1 MRLRLISLLPLV
13 ALAGCQ
19 SARSPTFEE
28 SEASL
33 ATSGYVALTDFAHEQ
48 DLSYHR
54 GRGGIVEL
62 CYPPDAVVLV
72 PGERSARVNG
82 RALLMDQPLITIGED
97 FALSRRDAEL
107 LRLALGESRRARPT
121 RAPAPAVTLPSPR
134 ADFPALWMPRGRER
148 RWSYIVIHH
157 TATPSGNA
165 AIINRAHLANKWEN
179 GLGYHF
185 VVGNGS
191 QSADGEV
198 EVGRRWTEQLQGAH
212 TKIAGDATNRWNE
225 TAIGVCLVGD
235 FTKAGPSSRQLD
247 ATARLVAAL
256 CRRYGISP
264 QHVLGH
270 GHIDSTECPGHC
282 FPWEEFRARLGR

>member
-1 MRLRLISLLPLV
+1 MRHRLISLLSLLAV
-13 ALAGCQ
+13 AGCQ
-19 SARSPTFEE
+19 SARSPTSEE
-28 SEASL
+28 SQASL

-48 DLSYHR
+48 DLNYHR

-82 RALLMDQPLITIGED
+82 RALLMDQPLVTIGED

-107 LRLALGESRRARPT
+107 LRLALGESRRGRPIRT
-121 RAPAPAVTLPSPR
+121 PSPAVTLPSAR
-134 ADFPALWMPRGRER
+134 AEFPSIWVPRGPER
-148 RWSYIVIHH
+148 RWSYIIVHH

-165 AIINRAHLANKWEN
+165 AIIHRAHIAKWEN

-191 QSADGEV
+191 QSGDGEV

-212 TKIAGDATNRWNE
+212 TKIAGDTTNRWNE

-235 FTKAGPSSRQLD
+235 FTSVGPSSRQIE
-247 ATARLVAAL
+247 ATAQLVKAL

-264 QHVLGH
+264 QHVMGH
-270 GHIDSTECPGHC
+270 GHVDSTECPGRC
-282 FPWEEFRARLGR
+282 FPWEEFKSRLLR